1 VKICVICGK
10 YKHYSFSIMI
20 KTYFKQA
27 WAMMKQNRL
36 FTSIY
41 VAGTALSVAFTMILF
56 IIYYVKFAP
65 IYPEYNRNRTLVI
78 NNLRTETNGGNNWS
92 CNAGVSSKM
101 IGLLKDLKHL
111 DKMGAASQMGGFL
124 GLSLTLPESN
134 ETYTPIIQLVDHG
147 FWEVF
152 TFNFIS
158 GKPFTEVDVESN
170 LPKAVISE
178 SMANRYFATSDA
190 TGKYLDF
197 DGNKIQVCGVV
208 KDGYTASMTTM
219 GEVYLPLYFSG
230 LLVQHEDD
238 VSLSGSIAL
247 YLTAPSSGEM
257 ELLRAEVQEVVK
269 QYDLQYE
276 DMVNN
281 LIGQPDVWW
290 KNYFR
295 EVCSM
300 EPDIAASV
308 RGILYMVLALLFIP
322 AMNLC
327 GMISSRMD
335 ERLSELGVRKAYG
348 ATNRSLIGQV
358 LTENLLLTIVGA
370 LIGLAL
376 AYFIVLAGSEWVMK
390 IMDAGNALSG
400 MKVTY
405 PMTFHLEM
413 LINLPLFLTV
423 LGLCLILNLVS
434 ALVPTVLALRH
445 PIIYSI
451 HSKR

>member
-1 VKICVICGK
+1 MKICVICGK

-208 KDGYTASMTTM
+208 KDGSTASMTTM

>member
-1 VKICVICGK
+1 
-10 YKHYSFSIMI
+10 MI
-20 KTYFKQA
+20 KTYLKQA

-208 KDGYTASMTTM
+208 KDGSTASMTTM

-257 ELLRAEVQEVVK
+257 EMLRAEVQEVVK

-308 RGILYMVLALLFIP
+308 RGFLYMVLALLFIP

-358 LTENLLLTIVGA
+358 LTENLLLTVVGA

-376 AYFIVLAGSEWVMK
+376 AYFIVLTGSEWVMK

>member
-1 VKICVICGK
+1 
-10 YKHYSFSIMI
+10 MI
-20 KTYFKQA
+20 KTSLKQA

-124 GLSLTLPESN
+124 GLSLTLPENN

-190 TGKYLDF
+190 LGKYLDF

-208 KDGYTASMTTM
+208 KDGSTASMTTM

-230 LLVQHEDD
+230 LLVQHKDD

-257 ELLRAEVQEVVK
+257 EMLRAEVQEVVK